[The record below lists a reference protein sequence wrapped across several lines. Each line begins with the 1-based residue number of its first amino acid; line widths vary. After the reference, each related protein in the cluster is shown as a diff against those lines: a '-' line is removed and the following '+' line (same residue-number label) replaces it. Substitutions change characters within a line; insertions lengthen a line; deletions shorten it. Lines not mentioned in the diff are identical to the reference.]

1 MNKFIK
7 IPSNEGGSFTQTR
20 NLVNFTIPDN
30 AVYDLSQSY
39 VNFDIS
45 VDVVD
50 ATPALPAYYNV
61 DFRYGN
67 ATICPYNIALVKN
80 CRLTSRKYGQL
91 ADVRRVDILRQ
102 NLNQVLLSRKQK
114 EGEEYNSFQRGY
126 SDNGLK
132 VSPWLEARG
141 EGTVLSR
148 YVNHPI
154 RVPFSQLFNIGS
166 STSYDATK
174 MGETKLHLELNPG
187 KFTLHQTQGAASR
200 DTQWGEEQN
209 TTFADITGPA
219 LTTLTLTTKEPFDT
233 LQDAPFW
240 VGQKIAISGTQA
252 GAAPALAAEQ
262 RVITG
267 IEWVKGGASDK
278 KIVLTLNASLPALA
292 AAADGY
298 TDVEC
303 DGVNYASA
311 SFNINNAEV
320 VLKSLANPMPQ
331 DGMSWTHFSTEEYTT
346 AQQLNFRHLFQL
358 EPDSVNVLLMTPDNN
373 DDLNST
379 KQSLSTFQLRLNN
392 DDLTDREVSVYD
404 ALYNDRL
411 NMTLVNMG
419 KRPRDLSQQGLNV
432 EQTLATTKFDT
443 GLVLIGNPLPMT
455 PNEKLLQV
463 NLNNTANGTTKLV
476 LFKEIPRTVK
486 F

>member
-7 IPSNEGGSFTQTR
+7 IPSNEGGLFTQTR

-45 VDVVD
+45 VNVVD
-50 ATPALPAYYNV
+50 AAPALPGVYNV

-80 CRLTSRKYGQL
+80 CRLTSRKFGQL

-114 EGEEYNSFQRGY
+114 EGQEYNSFQRGFN
-126 SDNGLK
+126 DNGIK

-141 EGTVLSR
+141 EGNVLSR
-148 YVNHPI
+148 YVNHAI

-166 STSYDATK
+166 SSNYDATK

-187 KFTLHQTQGAASR
+187 KFTLVQTQGAATR
-200 DTQWGEEQN
+200 TTQWGDEQN
-209 TTFADITGPA
+209 TTFKDIIGPA
-219 LTTLTLTTKEPFDT
+219 PTTLTLTTKEPFDT
-233 LQDAPFW
+233 LQDSPYW
-240 VGQKIAISGTQA
+240 VGQKIIINATSAGT
-252 GAAPALAAEQ
+252 APALGTE
-262 RVITG
+262 RVITE
-267 IEWVKGGASDK
+267 IEWVKGGADDK
-278 KIVLTLNASLPALA
+278 RLILTLNATLPALGA
-292 AAADGY
+292 ITDTW

-320 VLKSLANPMPQ
+320 VLKSLANPMPE

-358 EPDSVNVLLMTPDNN
+358 EPDSVNLLLMTPTN

-379 KQSLSTFQLRLNN
+379 KQDLSTFQLRLNN
-392 DDLTDREVSVYD
+392 DDLTDREVTVYD

-419 KRPRDLSQQGLNV
+419 KSPKDLSQQGLNV

-463 NLNNTANGTTKLV
+463 NLNNSANGTTKLV